1 MNILTELAQIGNR
14 RDPYGAISFPIYHS
28 STFAHPGFGKS
39 TGFDYSRTG
48 NPTRQALEDAMASL
62 EEGTKGFAFSSGMG
76 AITTILSLFSQGEHL
91 LVTEDLYGGT
101 YRILEEVF
109 SRFGLQVTFVDS
121 SDLGAI
127 EKEIRPQ
134 TKAIFTETPTNPLM
148 KVADLKGIASLC
160 RKHGLLNIVDN
171 TFLTP
176 YLQKP
181 LNLGADIVIHSGT
194 KYLGGHNDVVAGLVV
209 VQGEELAARFGR
221 LQNSLGATLGPQD
234 SWLVIRGL
242 KTLALRM
249 RAQEENA
256 LQIAQW
262 LEKHPLVTAVYY
274 PGLEH
279 HPGYATQLE
288 QARGFGAMLSFRV
301 NSPSLVPAILKSLQI
316 ISYAESLGGVESLIT
331 YPATQTHAD
340 IPLEVRA
347 RLGVDDCLL
356 RLSLGIE
363 AAEDLIGDLELALKQ
378 ML

>member
-1 MNILTELAQIGNR
+1 MKMNILTELAQIGNR
-14 RDPYGAISFPIYHS
+14 RDPYGAISFPVYHS
-28 STFAHPGFGKS
+28 STFAHPGFGQS

-121 SDLGAI
+121 SDLDTIA
-127 EKEIRPQ
+127 KEIRPH

-148 KVADLKGIASLC
+148 KIADLKGIASLC
-160 RKHGLLNIVDN
+160 QKHGLLNIVDN

-234 SWLVIRGL
+234 SWLIIRGL

-262 LEKHPLVTAVYY
+262 LETHPLVTAVCY
-274 PGLEH
+274 PGLKH

-301 NSPSLVPAILKSLQI
+301 KSPSLIPEILKSLKI

-340 IPLEVRA
+340 IPHEVRT

-363 AAEDLIGDLELALKQ
+363 AAEDLIGDLEQALK
-378 ML
+378 